1 MSESK
6 GCETLLNWPNNVFV
20 LNLFFAMFLSFLR
33 ERPDSEQLQRNIKGL
48 PKGQCFVI
56 AYFVKTVNDCNKG
69 PVLFSR
75 AMCQFCE

>member
-1 MSESK
+1 MSEPK

-33 ERPDSEQLQRNIKGL
+33 ERQTQNNYREISKDCPRANCL
-48 PKGQCFVI
+48 VI
-56 AYFVKTVNDCNKG
+56 AYFIKTVNDCNKG

-75 AMCQFCE
+75 ATCQLCE